1 MVQLTEDI
9 LAFLSGR
16 RIASIATLNP
26 DNSIHVTAVWYLFE
40 GDAFYIGLSSHSR
53 KWKNCMARPQVT
65 LMIDSRIA
73 AKERGVTAIGTAHPI
88 TGDESKLW
96 NRKIHERY
104 LTPAAIND
112 PLVGGVYAEG
122 DDVTLKI
129 TPEKWLTWDI
139 AAHDAKNLGGRLSS
153 LNYAYPLDM

>member
-1 MVQLTEDI
+1 MGQLTDDI
-9 LAFLSGR
+9 RTFLSER
-16 RIASIATLNP
+16 RIASIATLNA
-26 DNSIHVTAVWYLFE
+26 DHSIHVTAVYLFE
-40 GDAFYIGLSSHSR
+40 EDAFYIGLSSHSR

-73 AKERGVTAIGTAHPI
+73 AKERGITAIGTAQAI
-88 TGDESKLW
+88 TGDESKVW

-104 LTPAAIND
+104 LTPEAIND
-112 PLVGGVYAEG
+112 PLVGGVYAAG

-153 LNYAYPLDM
+153 RNYAYPLDV